1 MKRKGK
7 SFKFFIAKYLKT
19 HGIEIR
25 VKRGFGVLVLTSL
38 RAVHKVLGEE
48 LLAQIWY
55 FHDASLTLKSQEYSR
70 EYSTIEIQEMTMWA
84 FYKTTNV
91 TPKV

>member
-1 MKRKGK
+1 M
-7 SFKFFIAKYLKT
+7 
-19 HGIEIR
+19 
-25 VKRGFGVLVLTSL
+25 
-38 RAVHKVLGEE
+38 LGEE

-70 EYSTIEIQEMTMWA
+70 EYSTIEIQMTMWA
-84 FYKTTNV
+84 FYKMTNV